1 MCAFSS
7 ASLHRSLVNAYC
19 ALPDACEVPVVVS
32 WRCDCPNWGYSWVWA
47 MAWGCMVNNMKSD
60 NLSELAAALCKAQAE
75 MGGAVKSASNPFF
88 KSSYAD
94 LTSVI
99 KAIKEPFANNGL
111 SYAQF
116 PVTSEGGNG
125 VGVKT
130 ILMHESGQY
139 LESEFFLP
147 LTKADPQ
154 AGGSAITYA
163 RRYALQAMAGL
174 PTADDDAEAAMMRGK
189 PEPTHEERCALA
201 VDRNKDS
208 LKYIRDSLAVNTAES
223 VHYAIE
229 AWRELDNDSKHDL
242 WLAPTKGGWFTTQER
257 KLLKEGFSGA

>member
-1 MCAFSS
+1 
-7 ASLHRSLVNAYC
+7 
-19 ALPDACEVPVVVS
+19 
-32 WRCDCPNWGYSWVWA
+32 
-47 MAWGCMVNNMKSD
+47 MKSD
-60 NLSELAAALCKAQAE
+60 NLNELASALCKAQME

-116 PVTSEGGNG
+116 PVTSGGGNG

-130 ILMHESGQY
+130 ILMHTSGQY
-139 LESEFFLP
+139 LEEEFFLP
-147 LTKADPQ
+147 ITKADPQ

-189 PEPTHEERCALA
+189 PELSHEERCANAALSNLQSLEFIRSSLITPTEENVALA
-201 VDRNKDS
+201 K
-208 LKYIRDSLAVNTAES
+208 
-223 VHYAIE
+223 E
-229 AWRELDNDSKHDL
+229 AWNEIDVEAKHDL
-242 WLAPTKGGWFTTQER
+242 WLAPSKGGWLSTYER
-257 KLLKEGFSGA
+257 KLLKEGYQGGA